1 MADELPPLPQG
12 AVLESV
18 PPLPPGAVFAGGATA
33 PGGEARREPF
43 KLPTS
48 EAAQKRRKYDF
59 PEMGAAAGAGA
70 VAGALAPELTF
81 GAGMALSGLGSTIT
95 PRVPQVGAPL
105 MAAGSALEA
114 AYPYLKSGR
123 ALSSLTGLIGSGV
136 GEIAGQTSEVLG
148 APRYISESAR
158 IGGGLVPPGV
168 VGGALGIAKRGWLG
182 ELVKGGVDKLI
193 GETKIAAKISDL
205 EKQELSNIMGEL
217 KALDPNSSQAEKLF
231 GILEQKVANI
241 RQRGEA
247 TARGI
252 ERGGER
258 AGSLAQQ
265 RIERGRA
272 GLLNVGDP
280 QSEYDQIGRNLR
292 GSVVA
297 NEERLLEARDTPYG
311 QARQVVNDIVNE
323 KQSAENLVESTK
335 SYQDLL
341 ADLRRFARVGKE
353 GEEVPL
359 AMATGS
365 VEDAYRKLLNALERK
380 QLVLGT
386 SNDPTVAARAQEL
399 QKMGLK
405 VREAQSPD
413 GTITYIREYP
423 TSYEALDDTRRM
435 LGKKASFGEPATGFE
450 ALEQKQAENLYKRVR
465 NIQSEY
471 VGKPFES
478 MQALYTEGTGRLE
491 PFIGKRGQKVTGIDL
506 EDPARYRTD
515 PDKLVKDIFGSRQGF
530 DDFLRLSGNDV
541 NTAQKEAANYIARNL
556 RDKTS
561 NQAETWLN
569 NQEFLKH
576 PAMQQTYQ
584 KAIDYYQRLRMEEE
598 LARKGVSFAERQPK
612 VAEKV
617 RLSAEKEAEAILG
630 DKNPIP
636 RIKDLILKGN
646 REEWDRV
653 GPLLTATQEG
663 RDALS
668 NAVPAILADKGK
680 SAAQAF
686 REDLAYSLRRVN
698 MDPSAIQNIQTQLDR
713 MEMINLPQPQKLNF
727 AASLIQKAILNYV
740 PARAVTGTM
749 EYTRAP

>member
-1 MADELPPLPQG
+1 MTDNPFEQFK
-12 AVLESV
+12 ESEGEN
-18 PPLPPGAVFAGGATA
+18 PFAAFAGGATA
-33 PGGEARREPF
+33 PGGQPKREPS

-59 PEMGAAAGAGA
+59 PEMGAAAGTGA

-81 GAGMALSGLGSTIT
+81 GAGMALSGLGSTIA

-105 MAAGSALEA
+105 MAAGGALEA

-123 ALSSLTGLIGSGV
+123 ALSSLTGLMGSGV
-136 GEIAGQTSEVLG
+136 GEALGQTSEVLG
-148 APRYISESAR
+148 APRYISEGAR
-158 IGGGLVPPGV
+158 IGGGLIPPGV
-168 VGGALGIAKRGWLG
+168 VGAGLGIAKRGWLG
-182 ELVKGGVDKLI
+182 ELVKGGVDKLV

-205 EKQELSNIMGEL
+205 EKKELANIMGEL
-217 KALDPNSSQAEKLF
+217 KALDPNSSEAEKLF
-231 GILEQKVANI
+231 GILEKRVADFK
-241 RQRGEA
+241 QRNE
-247 TARGI
+247 TAARDI

-258 AGSLAQQ
+258 AGRLSQL

-272 GLLNVGDP
+272 GLSNVGDP
-280 QSEYDQIGRNLR
+280 QAEYDQIGRNLR
-292 GSVVA
+292 SSVVA
-297 NEERLLEARDTPYG
+297 NEDRLLEARDTPYG
-311 QARQVVNDIVNE
+311 QAREVVNGIVNQ
-323 KQSAENLVESTK
+323 KQSAGNLVESTEA
-335 SYQDLL
+335 YQNLL

-386 SNDPTVAARAQEL
+386 SADPTVTARAEEL
-399 QKMGLK
+399 AKMGLK
-405 VREAQSPD
+405 VRTTQSPD

-450 ALEQKQAENLYKRVR
+450 ALEQKQAETLYKRVR
-465 NIQSEY
+465 DIQREY
-471 VGKPFES
+471 VGEPFDA
-478 MQALYTEGTGRLE
+478 MQALYSEGTGRLE
-491 PFIGKRGQKVTGIDL
+491 PFMGKRGQKAVGIDL
-506 EDPARYRTD
+506 DDPSRYRTD
-515 PDKLVKDIFGSRQGF
+515 PDKLAKDIFGSRQGF
-530 DDFLRLSGNDV
+530 DDFLRLSGNDL

-561 NQAETWLN
+561 IQAEAWLN
-569 NQEFLKH
+569 SQEFLKH
-576 PAMQQTYQ
+576 PALQQTYQ
-584 KAIDYYQRLRMEEE
+584 KAVDYYQRLRMEEE
-598 LARKGVSFAERQPK
+598 LSRKGASFAARQPQ
-612 VAEKV
+612 VAEKT
-617 RLSAEKEAEAILG
+617 RLAAEKEAQAILG
-630 DKNPIP
+630 SDNPIP
-636 RIKDLILKGN
+636 RIKDLILKGD
-646 REEWDRV
+646 RAEWDRV

-663 RDALS
+663 RQALS

-713 MEMINLPQPQKLNF
+713 MEMINLPQPQKLNA
-727 AASLIQKAILNYV
+727 AASIIQKALINYL

-749 EYTRAP
+749 EYNRAP